1 MRIGFN
7 IEKEAPMKK
16 VYYYRVIGLI
26 VIVMALATAATAD
39 YQDVLKSAQ
48 QLAGGKESPQNSQ
61 IIDGLKEA
69 LRVGTENAVKS
80 VSRLDGYYKN
90 PEIKILLPQYVKNAE
105 SVLRAAGMGA
115 TLDEFEE
122 SMNRAAEKAAP
133 QAKSLFLDAVKKM
146 DVTDAEKI
154 LKGRDNEATLYF
166 KDKTN
171 AQLQTLFM
179 PIVKESMSS
188 VGVTRT
194 YQGLEQKIQSIPFA
208 GTSSF
213 NLDQYVTEKS
223 VDGIFVMLAKEEAN
237 IRKNPAARVTDLLK
251 NVFGK

>member
-1 MRIGFN
+1 
-7 IEKEAPMKK
+7 MKTARC
-16 VYYYRVIGLI
+16 YRVIGLI
-26 VIVMALATAATAD
+26 TMAMVVAMPAIAD

-48 QLAGGKESPQNSQ
+48 QMAGANASSQQNSQ
-61 IIDGLKEA
+61 IADGLKEA
-69 LRVGTENAVKS
+69 LQVGTDNAVKS
-80 VSRLDGYYKN
+80 VSRPDGYFKN

-105 SVLRAAGMGA
+105 PVLRAAGMGA
-115 TLDEFEE
+115 TLDEFEL

-133 QAKSLFLDAVKKM
+133 QAKSLFLDAVKQMK
-146 DVTDAEKI
+146 VTDAEKI
-154 LKGRDNEATLYF
+154 LHGRDNEATLYF
-166 KDKTN
+166 KEKTSD
-171 AQLQTLFM
+171 QLQKLFM
-179 PIVKESMSS
+179 PIIKESMSS
-188 VGVTRT
+188 VGVTRS

-223 VDGIFVMLAKEEAN
+223 IDGVFVMLAKEEAN

>member
-1 MRIGFN
+1 
-7 IEKEAPMKK
+7 MKT
-16 VYYYRVIGLI
+16 VQSHRLIGLI
-26 VIVMALATAATAD
+26 VMVMAVATAASAD

-48 QLAGGKESPQNSQ
+48 QMAGGKETPQNSQ
-61 IIDGLKEA
+61 IVDGLKEA
-69 LRVGTENAVKS
+69 LQVGTENAVKS

-90 PEIKILLPQYVKNAE
+90 PDIKILLPQYVKNAE
-105 SVLRAAGMGA
+105 AVLRAAGMGA
-115 TLDEFEE
+115 TLDEFEQ

-166 KDKTN
+166 KDKTSSR
-171 AQLQTLFM
+171 LQALFM
-179 PIVKESMSS
+179 PIIKESMST
-188 VGVTRT
+188 VGATRT

-223 VDGIFVMLAKEEAN
+223 IDGVFVMLAKEEAD

>member
-1 MRIGFN
+1 
-7 IEKEAPMKK
+7 
-16 VYYYRVIGLI
+16 
-26 VIVMALATAATAD
+26 
-39 YQDVLKSAQ
+39 
-48 QLAGGKESPQNSQ
+48 
-61 IIDGLKEA
+61 
-69 LRVGTENAVKS
+69 
-80 VSRLDGYYKN
+80 
-90 PEIKILLPQYVKNAE
+90 
-105 SVLRAAGMGA
+105 MGA
-115 TLDEFEE
+115 TLDEFEQ

-166 KDKTN
+166 KDKTS
-171 AQLQTLFM
+171 AQLQALFM
-179 PIVKESMSS
+179 PIIKESMSS

-194 YQGLEQKIQSIPFA
+194 YQDLEKKIQSIPFT

-223 VDGIFVMLAKEEAN
+223 IDGVFVMLAKEEAN